1 MERKQEEQARQ
12 MKELQG
18 QVERLQCKNY
28 QLQAQIEKSRDLG
41 KDVRDSGRDA
51 QLITRNKG
59 TGPVV
64 PGDIDT
70 LVDDELSSGSSPS
83 LNLSLAKNT
92 QESTRTRSRN
102 RLSSHPASVTLLAV
116 HLAGQAPGNPVGV
129 ALKHVST
136 SAARASCHYLDRLI
150 SGASAAQCQPV
161 KREIR

>member
-1 MERKQEEQARQ
+1 

-18 QVERLQCKNY
+18 QAERLRCKNY

-41 KDVRDSGRDA
+41 KDVRDSGRDT

-59 TGPVV
+59 KGPVV

-102 RLSSHPASVTLLAV
+102 RLSPHPAFSDA
-116 HLAGQAPGNPVGV
+116 
-129 ALKHVST
+129 
-136 SAARASCHYLDRLI
+136 I
-150 SGASAAQCQPV
+150 SGASRRASPG
-161 KREIR
+161 KPF